1 MLAGIQ
7 AQEAPVHVD
16 LEKTYQKI
24 ILHLVPFLFICYL
37 FNYFDRVNVG
47 FAKLSMLGDLHLS
60 ETTYGLAA
68 GIFFIGYVSFA
79 VPSNLMMYKV
89 GARRWLTISMI
100 LWGIFSTCLMFV
112 TSARSFYILRFFTGA
127 AEAGFFPGIILY
139 FTLWFPKARRGKATA
154 LFMSAIP
161 ISGVIGGP
169 LSGWVLHSLSN
180 GTGGLA
186 GWQWLF
192 LTQGL
197 PTVLLGVCMYFM
209 LDDGIDE
216 AKWLSPDERVAL
228 KEALAEDIRNQPAEV
243 KDSLLSVLINPKVW
257 LLGGIYFGMAC
268 GVYAINFWLPTI
280 IKASGIKD
288 PLTIGW
294 ISAVPYLA
302 ASIAMVVLGRSSD
315 ARHERRWHLAFPLLL
330 GVIGLFIAARF
341 AANTPVAAVGLT
353 IATMGAMGALP
364 MFWPVSGA
372 FLSAAGAAGGI
383 ALINALGQTAGFF
396 SPYFVGWIKD
406 TTHSTDLALYIL
418 ACGMLVSVALIL
430 RLPGKIINR

>member
-1 MLAGIQ
+1 MPELKLP
-7 AQEAPVHVD
+7 EAPG
-16 LEKTYQKI
+16 LAATYKKI
-24 ILHLVPFLFICYL
+24 TRHLVPFLFVCYL

-47 FAKLSMLGDLHLS
+47 FAKLQMLGDLHLS
-60 ETTYGLAA
+60 ETSYGLAA

-79 VPSNLMMYKV
+79 VPSNLILYKV
-89 GARRWLTISMI
+89 GARRWLTITMV

-112 TSARSFYILRFFTGA
+112 TSARSFYVLRFLTGA
-127 AEAGFFPGIILY
+127 SEAGFFPGIILY
-139 FTLWFPKARRGKATA
+139 FTLWFPSARRGRVTA

-169 LSGWVLHSLSN
+169 VSGWVLHSLSS
-180 GTGGLA
+180 GVGGLS

-192 LTQGL
+192 LTQGV
-197 PTVLLGVCMYFM
+197 PTVLLGIGMFFL
-209 LDDGIDE
+209 LDDGIDQ
-216 AKWLSPDERVAL
+216 ARWLSAEERAAL
-228 KEALAEDIRNQPAEV
+228 KQALIDDENQRPAEV
-243 KDSLLSVLINPKVW
+243 ADSFLSVLINPKVW

-302 ASIAMVVLGRSSD
+302 ASIAMVVLGRSAD
-315 ARHERRWHLAFPLLL
+315 ARHERRWHLALPILVGVAGLL
-330 GVIGLFIAARF
+330 IAAHF
-341 AANTPVAAVGLT
+341 AANTAVAAVGLT

-372 FLSAAGAAGGI
+372 FLTAAGAAGGI

-406 TTHSTDLALYIL
+406 TTHSTDLALDIL
-418 ACGMLVSVALIL
+418 AGGMLVSVVLIL